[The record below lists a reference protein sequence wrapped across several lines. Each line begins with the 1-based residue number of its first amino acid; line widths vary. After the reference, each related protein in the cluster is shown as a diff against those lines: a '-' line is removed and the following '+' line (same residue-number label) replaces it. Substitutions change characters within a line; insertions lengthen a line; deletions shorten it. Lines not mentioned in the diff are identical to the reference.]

1 MPDDWDV
8 DMDGDWEA
16 PLVENPACAAAPGCG
31 AWSKPI
37 IDNPDYK
44 GKSAIAQL
52 VVHRVVNAN

>member
-44 GKSAIAQL
+44 GKGAIAQL
-52 VVHRVVNAN
+52 VVH